1 MELKKVNIQNKGM
14 SQDYSISKDNQEYA
28 FKNKNVRIQALDDG
42 TLLSITNIKGP
53 KKVPVNLQIEGI
65 VVGKCFTGNYLVL
78 FTCSKDRENINE
90 SGKKQHLNY
99 IYRID
104 LRKNNI
110 KVNLLYKGYL
120 GFELDRTF
128 DTTFY
133 YENANIQKV
142 YWVESWY
149 SEEMLEKLKND
160 YPNNI
165 YQNNGP
171 RVINIITE
179 GERTGEGFTKYA
191 NNVFEFYPEIGKTPQ
206 FKILKDRNIPSQH
219 PSGIIQ
225 YFISYYLDNGAET
238 LIANNS
244 STFTI
249 DHMNKGAKADEVG
262 ACGFKITIKNVNTKF
277 DYFRIYSAIRTSKDG
292 PLLVKIVGD
301 TKINKS
307 NPDAQYTI
315 LDTGINQETISDTQL
330 FFIGGTPLYAN
341 TIEQKSDT
349 VFLGNIKIPN
359 AFVPNELRN
368 IIDTRKIYYY
378 EIKSTQGKKIIPF
391 KYDANSPTKYITT
404 LQAYKDIYGKVP
416 DGFKYDDQNK
426 NTQKK
431 IGYHDQGLS
440 KDGYDKFFFH
450 EDIDNFEFN
459 NVDIY
464 IKPDDFKHDD
474 DGINIGPDGFKFDI
488 DDTYIKDNYDDV
500 KVSKNDYDKLFF
512 PECIINPEDFN
523 IEVGNPDRLY
533 QVDTEDIQFTLH
545 GDNKKLSNKYYKGV
559 STQNSMFSSY
569 YNYRLQTGNSSKR
582 YKTFKGGEMYRFGIQ
597 FQNKL
602 GQWTDVV
609 WLGDKECENY
619 PIVDNENHQIH
630 LNNAVYQIP
639 EQVKQSCRNLGFDNY
654 RIVIANPE
662 NQNGRRVQAQGV
674 VCPTLFS
681 PGQRALGNNYS
692 ISSWIMRPR
701 GMACSHHHFEPIASS
716 FANKGGEIFGIDIG
730 KFDPVEGVTKIPTD
744 CPGIKYNEDG
754 TEKYRST
761 HGGKWYTSPYYLT
774 STGSKE
780 SYDTSKAPKYLV
792 IQMSVHS
799 GHQISFK
806 ATSVA
811 SHYMSTGL
819 WNSYR
824 GEKGDYDYV
833 SGKTLTY
840 DKNYG
845 VGGWGKIQEELTKEF
860 INRGWSPESILSEK
874 ALKKIAQKQFWGEFL
889 TIFTLITA
897 ILSGLGMVLVYAGVG
912 IGLLLM
918 MVGAP
923 GADTG
928 LTSLGTRLDSMS
940 NGVAGKGKK
949 DWQKEILDKGYIQLD
964 TTSLNKQQSGKEIF
978 GNGVGLLPYELA
990 SNGLNFGR
998 PKDWEGDKNT
1008 INAIHFIKIVPLS
1021 GRRYDSLEAE
1031 SEFSKFYVDESI
1043 VTFHSPEI
1051 ENCRDKN
1058 LQFRIVGTA
1067 PIDSL
1072 YSNLEVQTS
1081 TPPLLPNGGLDNYR
1095 ISNYKKIQS
1104 DNQEI
1109 NSILSGDYFY
1119 WDSQIN
1125 NTGPDN
1131 DSIDYFLP
1139 DVGTLYK
1146 MFLWDK
1152 SGTITGG
1159 KDSMPLGN
1167 STGNPIGS
1175 QLPSIIK
1182 SKTILN
1188 QLNSFGNSYFK
1199 LKECV
1204 NYQFPSV
1211 IKVCNESDSTNF
1223 INNKN
1228 KILIYKNN
1236 YDHLITYKKALT
1248 IHIENDPANNRNI
1261 GPGESIVVAGPDC
1274 AHTVRIKYNSS
1285 EHGVFDLYSLQ
1296 ENKKFLLPC
1305 VDGEVPYKVGN
1316 VNYKNE
1322 EDHLWHE
1329 GGNDRIREVDTCWTH
1344 WSEWYV
1350 DDVYFKIIP
1359 VKGNQSFV
1367 KGHVKETLS
1376 RWFTSKD
1383 ILISKLQIKNKKPIH
1398 LGFICFD
1405 FVCSSGDEID
1415 QVQNHLLQKLLEEGD
1430 KIRTGKH
1437 PITVNNKIY
1446 SGQISYLKYIL
1457 TDIQTDEEGYI
1468 KEVKGHFTNKYNDFI
1483 YCNEGDL
1490 AQGRFKWICSG
1501 NSGDGFYS
1509 YIDFPI
1515 KYEQPKINNSLVPNS
1530 KYLFVGELFYD
1541 LKPNQLYGG
1550 FNNIENL
1557 LWYPISKIT
1566 PIDKDVHETEGDTYY
1581 QRWDCLKTYPTTTE
1595 DETNKVVDIT
1605 SFMVESHKNLDGRTD
1620 PNRDLYNIMSRP
1632 ENFNLFNPVYDTAPN
1647 IFQYS
1652 TLRKTPTTEYKNQ
1665 VVWSLKKNFDAKID
1679 SWTNV
1684 NLSSVANAKNSI
1696 TKIKNFNNSLL
1707 LLSDY
1712 SIDRINY
1719 DEKNFVATDTEYI
1732 ELANSSKVNGIV
1744 QMFSTFGTHNQSTL
1758 ITEKGFYFI
1767 DDNEKSIIRMSVD
1780 GSINKLAA
1788 GKMDSWFK
1796 NNVVEGTF
1804 TNTNSNALHL
1814 EYDPIHKD
1822 IYIINKDVC
1831 LIYNENLEAFTS
1843 FVDYQ
1848 DCYTLFNCSGSL
1860 HALSYDTP
1868 EIYEMFEGKYNTTFN
1883 DVSIDYSIQYRVNP
1897 SPYTDKVFT
1906 NVEFIADCSNVDN
1919 TLKVGYT
1926 PFDNIQVW
1934 NEYQDTSD
1942 KPLVFERHKP
1952 SNLKQKFRIW
1962 KADIP
1967 RDAKSNW
1974 GRDRIRNP
1982 WINMTLSKKTNG
1994 DNYKLELHSMNV
2006 QYME

>member
-53 KKVPVNLQIEGI
+53 KKIPVDISIEGT

-78 FTCSKDRENINE
+78 FTCLSRSIQKNPSLGTERD
-90 SGKKQHLNY
+90 KTLNY

-104 LRKNNI
+104 LRRINNI
-110 KVNLLYKGYL
+110 KVNLLYSGYL

-149 SEEMLEKLKND
+149 SEEQLKELKKK
-160 YPNNI
+160 YPNNV

-179 GERTGEGFTKYA
+179 GERIGEGFTQYTD
-191 NNVFEFYPEIGKTPQ
+191 NIFEFYPEIGEIPQ
-206 FKILKDRNIPSQH
+206 FKILKDRSIPSQH

-249 DHMNKGAKADEVG
+249 DHMNKGAKADETG

-277 DYFRIYSAIRTSKDG
+277 DYFRIYSAIRTSKDS

-307 NPDAQYTI
+307 NPNAQYTI

-341 TIEQKSDT
+341 TIEQKNDT
-349 VFLGNIKIPN
+349 VFLGNIKTPT
-359 AFVPNELRN
+359 AFVPNELKS
-368 IIDTRKIYYY
+368 IIDNRKIYYY
-378 EIKSTQGKKIIPF
+378 EIKTKAGKKIVPF
-391 KYDANSPTKYITT
+391 KYNENSPTKYITT
-404 LQAYKDIYGKVP
+404 LQSYKDIHGKEP
-416 DGFKYDDQNK
+416 DGFEYGQDYSK
-426 NTQKK
+426 N
-431 IGYHDQGLS
+431 YHDG
-440 KDGYDKFFFH
+440 
-450 EDIDNFEFN
+450 
-459 NVDIY
+459 
-464 IKPDDFKHDD
+464 
-474 DGINIGPDGFKFDI
+474 
-488 DDTYIKDNYDDV
+488 
-500 KVSKNDYDKLFF
+500 LFF
-512 PECIINPEDFN
+512 SECVINPKQFN
-523 IEVGNPDRLY
+523 IIVGNSDRLY
-533 QVDTEDIQFTLH
+533 QVDTDDIYFTIK
-545 GDNKKLSNKYYKGV
+545 GDGRNLSNKYYKGLT
-559 STQNSMFSSY
+559 TQNSMFSPY

-609 WLGDKECENY
+609 WLGDKECETY
-619 PIVDNENHQIH
+619 PIVDNENYQIH

-662 NQNGRRVQAQGV
+662 NQNGRRIQAQGV

-681 PGQRALGNNYS
+681 PGQRALGNAYS
-692 ISSWIMRPR
+692 ISSWIMRPK
-701 GMACSHHHFEPIASS
+701 GMACSHHHFEPITSS

-730 KFDPVEGVTKIPTD
+730 KFDPVEGVTKIPEGY
-744 CPGIKYNEDG
+744 PGIKYNEDG
-754 TEKYRST
+754 SEKYRST

-774 STGSKE
+774 STESQE
-780 SYDTSKAPKYLV
+780 SYDTSDAPKYLV

-799 GHQISFK
+799 GHKIAFK
-806 ATSVA
+806 ATPVA
-811 SHYMSTGL
+811 SEYMSTGM
-819 WNSYR
+819 WNDLKNEYEYITD
-824 GEKGDYDYV
+824 EKNV
-833 SGKTLTY
+833 ITY
-840 DKNYG
+840 DKDYG
-845 VGGWGKIQEELTKEF
+845 AGGWSKIQEDLTRIF
-860 INRGWSPESILSEK
+860 INKNLDPYIIPSEK
-874 ALKKIAQKQFWGEFL
+874 TFHSLGSIQYTDESMAMFAMTIGAL
-889 TIFTLITA
+889 LIVPA
-897 ILSGLGMVLVYAGVG
+897 LAVGLQYAGG
-912 IGLLLM
+912 NLGQSENIIGELKE
-918 MVGAP
+918 
-923 GADTG
+923 DY
-928 LTSLGTRLDSMS
+928 
-940 NGVAGKGKK
+940 
-949 DWQKEILDKGYIQLD
+949 QKELASKGYVQIQTNWQNVQNTD
-964 TTSLNKQQSGKEIF
+964 TIIF
-978 GNGVGLLPYELA
+978 GNGLNRLPKELA
-990 SNGLNFGR
+990 SKGLNLDRTGI
-998 PKDWEGDKNT
+998 DEWEGQGNT
-1008 INAIHFIKIVPLS
+1008 LSAIHFVNIIPLS
-1021 GRRYDSLEAE
+1021 GRKYDALEVE
-1031 SEFSKFYVDESI
+1031 SEFNKFYVDESI
-1043 VTFHSPEI
+1043 VTFHSPDI

-1058 LQFRIVGTA
+1058 LQFRVVGTA

-1072 YSNLEVQTS
+1072 YSNLDIQTS

-1104 DNQEI
+1104 DAYEI
-1109 NSILSGDYFY
+1109 SGILSGDYFY

-1125 NTGPDN
+1125 NTGPD
-1131 DSIDYFLP
+1131 DGSIDYFLP
-1139 DVGTLYK
+1139 SVGTLYK

-1159 KDSMPLGN
+1159 KDSIPLGS
-1167 STGNPIGS
+1167 STGNPIGP

-1188 QLNSFGNSYFK
+1188 QLNSFGNYYFK
-1199 LKECV
+1199 LKECIS
-1204 NYQFPSV
+1204 YQYPSV
-1211 IKVCNESDSTNF
+1211 IKVCNESDSVNF

-1236 YDHLITYKKALT
+1236 YDHLITYKRAVT
-1248 IHIENDPANNRNI
+1248 SHIEYDHTKNYDI
-1261 GPGESIVVAGPDC
+1261 SEGESIVVAGPSV

-1296 ENKKFLLPC
+1296 ESKKFLLPC
-1305 VDGEVPYKVGN
+1305 VEGEVPYKIGN
-1316 VNYKNE
+1316 VNYKSG

-1344 WSEWYV
+1344 QSEWYV

-1359 VKGNQSFV
+1359 VQSNISCLQD
-1367 KGHVKETLS
+1367 HVKDTLN
-1376 RWFTSKD
+1376 REFTLTD
-1383 ILISKLQIKNKKPIH
+1383 IIISKLYLSNKKPVH
-1398 LGFICFD
+1398 LGFVCFD
-1405 FVCSSGDEID
+1405 INIHRGSDFEDLSTSFIQE
-1415 QVQNHLLQKLLEEGD
+1415 LLKG
-1430 KIRTGKH
+1430 KSKKPGKH
-1437 PITVNNKIY
+1437 TFFVNGRIY
-1446 SGQISYLKYIL
+1446 SGYVNYFKYVLK
-1457 TDIQTDEEGYI
+1457 DIQTDENGYI
-1468 KEVKGHFTNKYNDFI
+1468 NEVKGYFTTKHNDYI
-1483 YCNEGDL
+1483 YCTGGDI
-1490 AQGRFKWICSG
+1490 AKGRFNWITNG
-1501 NSGDGFYS
+1501 DSGDGLHP

-1515 KYEQPKINNSLVPNS
+1515 KYEQPKIDASLVPNN

-1550 FNNIENL
+1550 FSNIENL
-1557 LWYPISKIT
+1557 LWYPVSKIT

-1652 TLRKTPTTEYKNQ
+1652 TLRKIPTTEYKNQ
-1665 VVWSLKKNFDAKID
+1665 VVWSFKKNFDAKID
-1679 SWTNV
+1679 SWTNI
-1684 NLSSVANAKNSI
+1684 NLSLVVNAKNSI

-1707 LLSDY
+1707 LLTDY
-1712 SIDRINY
+1712 SIDKINY

-1732 ELANSSKVNGIV
+1732 ELANSSKVNGII
-1744 QMFSTFGTHNQSTL
+1744 QMFSTFGTHNQTTL

-1767 DDNEKSIIRMSVD
+1767 DDNEKSIIRISVD

-1804 TNTNSNALHL
+1804 TNTNNKALHL

-1822 IYIINKDVC
+1822 IYIINNKDC
-1831 LIYNENLEAFTS
+1831 LIYNENLESFTA

-1848 DCYTLFNCSGSL
+1848 DCYTLCNCSGSL
-1860 HALSYDTP
+1860 LALSYNTP

-1883 DVSIDYSIQYRVNP
+1883 DVPIDYSVQYRINP

-1906 NVEFIADCSNVDN
+1906 NVEFIADCSNVNN

-1934 NEYQDTSD
+1934 NEYQDTLV
-1942 KPLVFERHKP
+1942 KPLVFERHRP

-1962 KADIP
+1962 RTDIP
-1967 RDAKSNW
+1967 RDANSNW

-1982 WINMTLSKKTNG
+1982 WINMALSKKTNG
-1994 DNYKLELHSMNV
+1994 EDYKLELHSMNV

>member
-53 KKVPVNLQIEGI
+53 KKIPVDISIEGT

-78 FTCSKDRENINE
+78 FTCLSRSIQNNPSLGTERDKT
-90 SGKKQHLNY
+90 LNY

-104 LRKNNI
+104 LRRINNI
-110 KVNLLYKGYL
+110 KVNLLYSGYL

-149 SEEMLEKLKND
+149 SEEQLKELRKK
-160 YPNNI
+160 YPNNV

-179 GERTGEGFTKYA
+179 GERIGEGFTEYTD
-191 NNVFEFYPEIGKTPQ
+191 NVFEFYPEVGEIPQ
-206 FKILKDRNIPSQH
+206 FKILKDRSIPSQH

-249 DHMNKGAKADEVG
+249 DHMNKGAKADETG

-315 LDTGINQETISDTQL
+315 LDTGINQEIISDTQL

-341 TIEQKSDT
+341 TIEQKNDT
-349 VFLGNIKIPN
+349 VFLGNIKTPT
-359 AFVPNELRN
+359 AFIPNELRN
-368 IIDTRKIYYY
+368 IIDNRKIYYY
-378 EIKSTQGKKIIPF
+378 EIKTKAGKKIVPF
-391 KYDANSPTKYITT
+391 KYDENSPTKYITT
-404 LQAYKDIYGKVP
+404 LQSYKDIHGKEP
-416 DGFKYDDQNK
+416 DGFEYNEQDYSK
-426 NTQKK
+426 N
-431 IGYHDQGLS
+431 YHDG
-440 KDGYDKFFFH
+440 
-450 EDIDNFEFN
+450 
-459 NVDIY
+459 
-464 IKPDDFKHDD
+464 
-474 DGINIGPDGFKFDI
+474 
-488 DDTYIKDNYDDV
+488 
-500 KVSKNDYDKLFF
+500 LFF
-512 PECIINPEDFN
+512 SKCVINPKQFN
-523 IEVGNPDRLY
+523 ITVGNSDRLY
-533 QVDTEDIQFTLH
+533 QVDTDDIYFTIK
-545 GDNKKLSNKYYKGV
+545 GDGRNLSNKYYKGLT
-559 STQNSMFSSY
+559 TQNSMFSSY

-602 GQWTDVV
+602 GQWTDVI
-609 WLGDKECENY
+609 WLGDKECETY
-619 PIVDNENHQIH
+619 PIVDNENYQIH

-681 PGQRALGNNYS
+681 PGQRALGNAYS

-730 KFDPVEGVTKIPTD
+730 KFDPVERVTKIPTD
-744 CPGIKYNEDG
+744 YPGIKYNEDG

-761 HGGKWYTSPYYLT
+761 HGGKLYTSPYYLT
-774 STGSKE
+774 STE
-780 SYDTSKAPKYLV
+780 SQEIYDTSDAPKYLV

-799 GHQISFK
+799 GHKIAFK
-806 ATSVA
+806 ATPVA
-811 SHYMSTGL
+811 SEYMSTCL
-819 WNSYR
+819 WN
-824 GEKGDYDYV
+824 D
-833 SGKTLTY
+833 GKNKYEYIKDDENILTY
-840 DKNYG
+840 EVNYG
-845 VGGWGKIQEELTKEF
+845 VGGWGKIQEELTEKF
-860 INRGWSPESILSEK
+860 ISRGWDPYIIPSEK
-874 ALKKIAQKQFWGEFL
+874 VFRKLGARQFWGEFL
-889 TIFTLITA
+889 TILTLVTA
-897 ILSGLGMVLVYAGVG
+897 IIAVGALTLLTGGLAAIIIGLILAIVSGSVAVAAGVTAG
-912 IGLLLM
+912 SAQNAWTNV
-918 MVGAP
+918 VGK
-923 GADTG
+923 
-928 LTSLGTRLDSMS
+928 L
-940 NGVAGKGKK
+940 KY
-949 DWQKEILDKGYIQLD
+949 DWQKELFYKGFIQMD
-964 TTSLNKQQSGKEIF
+964 TDYKNRQSQNCIIF
-978 GNGVGLLPYELA
+978 GNGSGFLPKELA
-990 SNGLNFGR
+990 SAGLNLDR
-998 PKDWEGDKNT
+998 PNAEVDEWEADGDNT
-1008 INAIHFIKIVPLS
+1008 ASAIHFLNIIPLS
-1021 GRRYDSLEAE
+1021 GRRYDALEAE

-1043 VTFHSPEI
+1043 VTFHSPDI

-1067 PIDSL
+1067 PINSL
-1072 YSNLEVQTS
+1072 YSNLDIQTS

-1095 ISNYKKIQS
+1095 FSNYKKIQS
-1104 DNQEI
+1104 DGQEI
-1109 NSILSGDYFY
+1109 SSILSGDYFY

-1125 NTGPDN
+1125 NTGPAGG
-1131 DSIDYFLP
+1131 SIDYFLP
-1139 DVGTLYK
+1139 SVGTLYK
-1146 MFLWDK
+1146 IFLWDK

-1167 STGNPIGS
+1167 SKGNPIGP

-1188 QLNSFGNSYFK
+1188 QLNSFGNHYFK
-1199 LKECV
+1199 LKDCV
-1204 NYQFPSV
+1204 SYQYPSI
-1211 IKVCNESDSTNF
+1211 IKVCNETDYANF

-1236 YDHLITYKKALT
+1236 YDHLITYKRALT
-1248 IHIENDPANNRNI
+1248 THIEY
-1261 GPGESIVVAGPDC
+1261 GENYDILEGGSVVVAGPSV

-1296 ENKKFLLPC
+1296 ESKKFLLPC
-1305 VDGEVPYKVGN
+1305 VEGEVPYKVGN

-1329 GGNDRIREVDTCWTH
+1329 GGNGRIRAVDTCWTH
-1344 WSEWYV
+1344 SSEWYV
-1350 DDVYFKIIP
+1350 DDVYFKIVP
-1359 VKGNQSFV
+1359 VKNNISWLQD
-1367 KGHVKETLS
+1367 HVKEVLENEFTL
-1376 RWFTSKD
+1376 TD
-1383 ILISKLQIKNKKPIH
+1383 ILMSKLYLSNKKPVH
-1398 LGFICFD
+1398 LGFVCFD
-1405 FVCSSGDEID
+1405 INTSMGSDFEDLSISFIQELLKGKQKHSGK
-1415 QVQNHLLQKLLEEGD
+1415 Q
-1430 KIRTGKH
+1430 TF
-1437 PITVNNKIY
+1437 TVNGKIY
-1446 SGQISYLKYIL
+1446 SGYVNYFKYIL
-1457 TDIQTDEEGYI
+1457 KDIQTDENGYI
-1468 KEVKGHFTNKYNDFI
+1468 KEVKGYFTTRHNDYI
-1483 YCNEGDL
+1483 YCTGGDI
-1490 AQGRFKWICSG
+1490 AKGRFKWVTNG
-1501 NSGDGFYS
+1501 DSGDGLHP

-1515 KYEQPKINNSLVPNS
+1515 KYEQPKIDASLVPNS

-1557 LWYPISKIT
+1557 LWYPVSKIT

-1632 ENFNLFNPVYDTAPN
+1632 ENFNLFNPVYDTVPN

-1684 NLSSVANAKNSI
+1684 NLASVANAKNSI

-1732 ELANSSKVNGIV
+1732 ELANSSKVNGII

-1767 DDNEKSIIRMSVD
+1767 DDNEKSIIRISVD

-1804 TNTNSNALHL
+1804 TNENKEALHL

-1822 IYIINKDVC
+1822 IYIINNKDC

-1860 HALSYDTP
+1860 LALSYNTP
-1868 EIYEMFEGKYNTTFN
+1868 EIYEMFEGQYNTTFN
-1883 DVSIDYSIQYRVNP
+1883 NVPIDYSVQYRVNP

-1926 PFDNIQVW
+1926 PFDTIQAW
-1934 NEYQDTSD
+1934 NEYQDTLV
-1942 KPLVFERHKP
+1942 KPLVFERNRP

-1962 KADIP
+1962 RADIP
-1967 RDAKSNW
+1967 RDANSNW

>member
-53 KKVPVNLQIEGI
+53 KKIPVDVHIEGI
-65 VVGKCFTGNYLVL
+65 VVGKCYTGNYLVL
-78 FTCSKDRENINE
+78 FTCSKDRVITDGVYNE
-90 SGKKQHLNY
+90 RVKKQHLNY

-104 LRKNNI
+104 LRKINNI
-110 KVNLLYKGYL
+110 KVNLLYQGYL

-149 SEEMLEKLKND
+149 SEEQLKELKKK
-160 YPNNI
+160 YPNNA
-165 YQNNGP
+165 YQNNSP

-179 GERTGEGFTKYA
+179 GERVGEGFTQYA
-191 NNVFEFYPEIGKTPQ
+191 NNVFEFYPEIGEIPQ

-249 DHMNKGAKADEVG
+249 DHINKGAKADETGV
-262 ACGFKITIKNVNTKF
+262 CGFKITIKNVNTKF

-307 NPDAQYTI
+307 NPNAQYTI
-315 LDTGINQETISDTQL
+315 LDTGINQETISDAQL

-341 TIEQKSDT
+341 TIEQKNDT
-349 VFLGNIKIPN
+349 VFLGNIKTPT

-368 IIDTRKIYYY
+368 IIDNRKIYYY
-378 EIKSTQGKKIIPF
+378 EIKTKAGKKIVPF
-391 KYDANSPTKYITT
+391 KYDEDSPTKYITT
-404 LQAYKDIYGKVP
+404 LQAYKDIYGKEP
-416 DGFKYDDQNK
+416 DGFEYNEYDYSK
-426 NTQKK
+426 N
-431 IGYHDQGLS
+431 YHDGL
-440 KDGYDKFFFH
+440 FFS
-450 EDIDNFEFN
+450 DCVINPKEFN
-459 NVDIY
+459 IV
-464 IKPDDFKHDD
+464 
-474 DGINIGPDGFKFDI
+474 
-488 DDTYIKDNYDDV
+488 
-500 KVSKNDYDKLFF
+500 
-512 PECIINPEDFN
+512 
-523 IEVGNPDRLY
+523 VGNPDRLY
-533 QVDTEDIQFTLH
+533 QVDSDDIYFTIK
-545 GDNKKLSNKYYKGV
+545 GDSKLLNSKYYKGV
-559 STQNSMFSSY
+559 TTYPSMFSSY

-639 EQVKQSCRNLGFDNY
+639 QQVKQSCKNLGFDNY
-654 RIVIANPE
+654 RIVLANPE
-662 NQNGRRVQAQGV
+662 NQNGRRIQAQGV

-681 PGQRALGNNYS
+681 PGQRALGNAYS
-692 ISSWIMRPR
+692 ISSWIMRPK
-701 GMACSHHHFEPIASS
+701 GMACSHHHFEPITSA

-730 KFDPVEGVTKIPTD
+730 KVNPVEGVTKVPEGY
-744 CPGIKYNEDG
+744 PGVNNN
-754 TEKYRST
+754 ST
-761 HGGKWYTSPYYLT
+761 HGGEHYTSPYYV
-774 STGSKE
+774 SDNDKDW
-780 SYDTSKAPKYLV
+780 DTSNAPKYLV
-792 IQMSVHS
+792 IQMSIHS
-799 GHQISFK
+799 GHRISFK
-806 ATSVA
+806 ATPVA
-811 SHYMSTGL
+811 SDYMSTCL
-819 WNSYR
+819 WNDIENR
-824 GEKGDYDYV
+824 YDYIIDTEN
-833 SGKTLTY
+833 TLTY

-845 VGGWGKIQEELTKEF
+845 VGGWGKIQEELTEEF
-860 INRGWSPESILSEK
+860 IKRQWSPYTIPSEK
-874 ALKKIAQKQFWGEFL
+874 VLKKLGLRQFWGEFL
-889 TIFTLITA
+889 TIFELISATLLI
-897 ILSGLGMVLVYAGVG
+897 
-912 IGLLLM
+912 IGSSL
-918 MVGAP
+918 VGA
-923 GADTG
+923 GAVTGIVLFYWLLPSLLTVGGGIANSAFIDTTKDK
-928 LTSLGTRLDSMS
+928 L
-940 NGVAGKGKK
+940 KK
-949 DWQKEILDKGYIQLD
+949 WWQKELFQQGYIQLD
-964 TTSLNKQQSGKEIF
+964 TNALNKQDKGKEFF
-978 GNGVGLLPYELA
+978 GNGKGLLPIELT
-990 SNGLNFGR
+990 SKGLNFGR
-998 PKDWEGDKNT
+998 EDDWVGDNNT
-1008 INAIHFIKIVPLS
+1008 INAIHFVNIIPLS
-1021 GRRYDSLEAE
+1021 GRKYDAIEIE
-1031 SEFSKFYVDESI
+1031 REFNKFYIDESI
-1043 VTFHSPEI
+1043 VSFHSPEI

-1067 PIDSL
+1067 PVDSL
-1072 YSNLEVQTS
+1072 YSTLDIQTS
-1081 TPPLLPNGGLDNYR
+1081 TPPLLPNGGLDTYR
-1095 ISNYKKIQS
+1095 ISKYKKIQS

-1109 NSILSGDYFY
+1109 DSILSGDYFY

-1125 NTGPDN
+1125 NTGGDT
-1131 DSIDYFLP
+1131 DIDYYLP
-1139 DVGTLYK
+1139 NTGTLYK
-1146 MFLWDK
+1146 IFLWDK

-1159 KDSMPLGN
+1159 KDTILLG
-1167 STGNPIGS
+1167 SAEGNPIGQ

-1188 QLNSFGNSYFK
+1188 QLNSFGNNYFG
-1199 LKECV
+1199 LKECI
-1204 NYQFPSV
+1204 NYQYPSV
-1211 IKVCNESDSTNF
+1211 VKVCNESDSTNF

-1248 IHIENDPANNRNI
+1248 THIEYGDNYDI
-1261 GPGESIVVAGPDC
+1261 KDGESTVVTGPDYS
-1274 AHTVRIKYNSS
+1274 HTVRIRYNSS
-1285 EHGVFDLYSLQ
+1285 EHGVFDLHSLQ
-1296 ENKKFLLPC
+1296 DSKKFLLPC
-1305 VDGEVPYKVGN
+1305 VEGEIPYKIGN
-1316 VNYKNE
+1316 VNYKDA

-1329 GGNDRIREVDTCWTH
+1329 GDDTRIQRVDSCWTQS
-1344 WSEWYV
+1344 SEWYV
-1350 DDVYFKIIP
+1350 DDVYFKIIAT
-1359 VKGNQSFV
+1359 KGNSEYTQNNIQ
-1367 KGHVKETLS
+1367 GILERELS
-1376 RWFTSKD
+1376 YQD
-1383 ILISKLQIKNKKPIH
+1383 IVASKLYLSNKKPVH
-1398 LGFICFD
+1398 LGLICFD
-1405 FVCSSGDEID
+1405 GDISGIYLEQL
-1415 QVQNHLLQKLLEEGD
+1415 QVVLVQKLLKGEQI
-1430 KIRTGKH
+1430 KPGKY
-1437 PITVNNKIY
+1437 TVTINNTIY
-1446 SGQISYLKYIL
+1446 SGQISYLKYVL
-1457 TDIQTDEEGYI
+1457 KDVQTDENGYI
-1468 KEVKGHFTNKYNDFI
+1468 KEVKGYFTTKHNDYI
-1483 YCNEGDL
+1483 YCTDGDI
-1490 AQGRFKWICSG
+1490 AKGRFNWIT
-1501 NSGDGFYS
+1501 NGDGGDGLHP

-1515 KYEQPKINNSLVPNS
+1515 KYEQPKIDASLVPNS

-1557 LWYPISKIT
+1557 LWYPVSKIT

-1581 QRWDCLKTYPTTTE
+1581 QRWDCLKTYPTTIE

-1605 SFMVESHKNLDGRTD
+1605 SFMVESHKNLDERTD
-1620 PNRDLYNIMSRP
+1620 SNRDLYNIMSRP

-1652 TLRKTPTTEYKNQ
+1652 TLRKTPPTEYKNQ

-1707 LLSDY
+1707 LLSDC

-1719 DEKNFVATDTEYI
+1719 DEKNFIATDTEYI
-1732 ELANSSKVNGIV
+1732 ELANSSKVNGII

-1767 DDNEKSIIRMSVD
+1767 DDNEKSIIRISVD
-1780 GSINKLAA
+1780 GSVNKLAA

-1804 TNTNSNALHL
+1804 TNKNKEALHL

-1822 IYIINKDVC
+1822 IYIINNKDC

-1860 HALSYDTP
+1860 LALSYNTP
-1868 EIYEMFEGKYNTTFN
+1868 EIYEMFEGQYNTTFN
-1883 DVSIDYSIQYRVNP
+1883 DVSIDYSVQYRVNP

-1906 NVEFIADCSNVDN
+1906 NVEFIADCSNVDS

-1934 NEYQDTSD
+1934 NEYQDTLV
-1942 KPLVFERHKP
+1942 KPLVFERNRP

-1962 KADIP
+1962 RADIP
-1967 RDAKSNW
+1967 RDANSNW